1 MVVAATLVPAH
12 NAARNAGPTTWHTL
26 LALDVV
32 VLAGAAVVV
41 RDEKAWSRLAQEDG
55 LIEWATVFAF
65 GAAAVLLLR
74 QVPRALR
81 TNRLLAAATLCIG
94 LFCLFVA
101 GEEISWGQRLFA
113 FMPPEAFLENN
124 FQQELNVHNVLMDER
139 GLGFKLESKHLVAL
153 IALLYGVAGPLL
165 ARIQRLAP
173 AAPAFPPLAH
183 APVFL
188 AVTAL
193 ELSYGFHL
201 AGEGAELLL
210 GVCFVAGL
218 VSRARA
224 PRALIWLAAP
234 FVIAAVLTPVLARVV
249 FGSDAEGTMLA
260 RTELAQLARDVEAGI
275 QPKLDTRRSIHKRVY
290 TAARDGYLQIERGH
304 FLESQASRVD
314 PQQRGRADRKGYFLD
329 PWNNPYWIYSSRGS
343 GRVIVY
349 SFGPNRQRDS
359 EMTPKLIEGGDDVVV
374 MVSRLDA
381 LPAASPATD
390 DANPGDDE

>member
-1 MVVAATLVPAH
+1 
-12 NAARNAGPTTWHTL
+12 
-26 LALDVV
+26 
-32 VLAGAAVVV
+32 
-41 RDEKAWSRLAQEDG
+41 
-55 LIEWATVFAF
+55 
-65 GAAAVLLLR
+65 
-74 QVPRALR
+74 
-81 TNRLLAAATLCIG
+81 
-94 LFCLFVA
+94 
-101 GEEISWGQRLFA
+101 
-113 FMPPEAFLENN
+113 
-124 FQQELNVHNVLMDER
+124 
-139 GLGFKLESKHLVAL
+139 
-153 IALLYGVAGPLL
+153 
-165 ARIQRLAP
+165 
-173 AAPAFPPLAH
+173 
-183 APVFL
+183 
-188 AVTAL
+188 
-193 ELSYGFHL
+193 
-201 AGEGAELLL
+201 
-210 GVCFVAGL
+210 
-218 VSRARA
+218 
-224 PRALIWLAAP
+224 
-234 FVIAAVLTPVLARVV
+234 
-249 FGSDAEGTMLA
+249 MLA